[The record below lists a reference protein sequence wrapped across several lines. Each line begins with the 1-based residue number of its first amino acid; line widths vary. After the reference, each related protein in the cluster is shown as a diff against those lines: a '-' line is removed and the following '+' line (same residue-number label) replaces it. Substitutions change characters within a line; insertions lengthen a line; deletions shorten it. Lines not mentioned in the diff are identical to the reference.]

1 MHLRSVR
8 RGGERSRGG
17 RGEGD
22 PTVVLIGIDLGTTN
36 LKGIAV
42 RPDGRQVAAATRPTP
57 IHYHGTETA
66 DFYPEELF
74 AATWTL
80 VRELVAHCPAPEQI
94 AGLGVSSLAEAG
106 VALDAQGAPL
116 GPSIAWFDHRP
127 RELVAHWRARV
138 DAKEVFRITG
148 LQINH
153 IPSLGKLLWEQ
164 HHRPEVTRRRTR
176 WLFLPSYLIFRLT
189 GEVATDYSLASR
201 SMLFDVR
208 TRRWSARMCDL
219 ASVPMEVLPPAFP
232 SGTAVGVVRD
242 QLADELGLRRGVPV
256 VLGGHD
262 HLCGAFSA
270 GLRRRGEILGSAG
283 TTDTLCTLV
292 DPGHLPDAFF
302 EAGLNCGCHVAGED
316 NYLLGGVHT
325 AGKLIDWYLETFAPT
340 GGTADQRYDR
350 LIAEAAAAPVGSHG
364 LVVVPHLRGC
374 PTPHNDP
381 VAKGA
386 FLGVRTTHTR
396 HDLARALFEGL
407 TFDLKTVLD
416 TFAAVTGHAFPEV
429 KYIGGGSRNRFWM
442 QLKADVLDR
451 TMCVSRLQENASLGA
466 ALLAGIGAG
475 VYRTPEDA
483 LAAVHRDEDRMLPHS
498 DTARAYRKIYD
509 EVYRGLYS
517 RMRPINQ
524 DLESLH

>member
-1 MHLRSVR
+1 
-8 RGGERSRGG
+8 
-17 RGEGD
+17 
-22 PTVVLIGIDLGTTN
+22 VVLIGIDLGTTN
-36 LKGIAV
+36 LKGIAF
-42 RPDGRQVAAATRPTP
+42 RPDGRQVAAVTRPTP
-57 IHYHGTETA
+57 IHYHGTEAA

-74 AATWTL
+74 ESTRAL
-80 VRELVAHCPAPEQI
+80 VRELVLQCPAPENI
-94 AGLGVSSLAEAG
+94 VGLAFSSLAEAG
-106 VALDAQGAPL
+106 VALDAHGTPL
-116 GPSIAWFDHRP
+116 APSIAWFDHRP
-127 RELVAHWRARV
+127 RELVAQWRARV

-164 HHRPEVTRRRTR
+164 CHLPEVTRRRTR
-176 WLFLPSYLIFRLT
+176 WVFLPSYLAYRLT

-219 ASVPMEVLPPAFP
+219 AGVPMEVLPPALP
-232 SGTAVGVVRD
+232 SGTAVGVVRG
-242 QLADELGLRRGVPV
+242 QVADELGLPRGVPV

-270 GLRRRGEILGSAG
+270 GLQRRGEIVGSAG

-302 EAGLNCGCHVAGED
+302 EAGLNCGCHVGGED

-325 AGKLIDWYLETFAPT
+325 AGKLLDWYLETFAPAE
-340 GGTADQRYDR
+340 GAADQRYDR
-350 LIAEAAAAPVGSHG
+350 LIAAAAAAPVGSHG

-396 HDLARALFEGL
+396 QDLARALFEGL
-407 TFDLKTVLD
+407 TFDLKVVLE
-416 TFAAVTGHAFPEV
+416 TFSAVTGHAFPEV
-429 KYIGGGSRNRFWM
+429 TYFGGGSRNRFWM

-451 TMCVSRLQENASLGA
+451 TIRVSRLQENASLGA

-475 VYRTPEDA
+475 VYRNPADA
-483 LAAVHRDEDRMLPHS
+483 LAAVRPDEDRLFSQP
-498 DTARAYRKIYD
+498 DNARVYRKIYD

-517 RMRPINQ
+517 RMQPINQ